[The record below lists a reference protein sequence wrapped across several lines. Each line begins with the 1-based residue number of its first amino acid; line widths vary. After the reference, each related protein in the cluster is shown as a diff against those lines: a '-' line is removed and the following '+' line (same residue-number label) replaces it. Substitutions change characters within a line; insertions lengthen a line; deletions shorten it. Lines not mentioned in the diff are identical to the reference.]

1 MKHKD
6 SKLMLII
13 VAVATAVISLIVSSM
28 IFNSPKKHNLT
39 VPVVGTLESSMPDVK
54 NDPNYNTF
62 LNDKA
67 LDATIPVRVGG
78 NQNITPF
85 NQ

>member
-1 MKHKD
+1 
-6 SKLMLII
+6 MLII

-39 VPVVGTLESSMPDVK
+39 VPVVSTLDPSMPDVK

-67 LDATIPVRVGG
+67 KDFTHLVQVGG
-78 NQNITPF
+78 NQNDTPF
-85 NQ
+85 KQ